1 MMRTRVVFLMISVTV
16 VMLFAGMV
24 VASRETR
31 EELYQAL
38 GNLAEVVHLIQTEY
52 VDELNTEAL
61 SLSLDSGIVEAVDRW
76 SAVLPADQV
85 DAFHEFLASPP
96 PFGLVLSSR
105 LGSAAVRA
113 TIPGSPAADADL
125 QPWEVIERVDA
136 IYTRG
141 RPLWQLRLELM
152 KREKEGQPV
161 VLTIVDQ
168 RVEDRRE
175 VALLPALWKVRT
187 ATLEEMDDA
196 QVVRVETLPE
206 GASDKISE
214 MIGGDKV
221 VVLDLRRLVWGS
233 EDEAIAVADLFVG
246 DGVLGGWKGRRAGS
260 QTFEAS
266 AGAIA
271 SEPPVILV
279 NGGTEGVGEILA
291 SALQRNGSTL
301 VGTRTVGHAP
311 HMRLIQDQDV
321 NLWLPVGRWL
331 RGDDT
336 EIDGNGVEP
345 DEVVEE
351 ADEDSDEDPVLDRA
365 LEIAVRPLEKA
376 A

>member
-1 MMRTRVVFLMISVTV
+1 MRTRVVFLSVSVTV
-16 VMLFAGMV
+16 LVLFSGMV

-52 VDELNTEAL
+52 VDELNTEVL
-61 SLSLDSGIVEAVDRW
+61 ELSLDSGIVEAVDRW
-76 SAVLPADQV
+76 SAVLPPDRV
-85 DAFHEFLASPP
+85 EDFDEFLSSPP
-96 PFGLVLSSR
+96 PFGLVLTTR

-125 QPWEVIERVDA
+125 QPWEVIERVNG

-152 KREKEGQPV
+152 QHDREGRSV
-161 VLTIVDQ
+161 TLTVVDQ
-168 RVEDRRE
+168 QVEDRRE
-175 VALLPALWKVRT
+175 VVLLPALWKVRT
-187 ATLEEMDDA
+187 ATLEERDGA
-196 QVVRVETLPE
+196 QVIRVETLPE
-206 GASDKISE
+206 GASETISGLIAADKSL
-214 MIGGDKV
+214 
-221 VVLDLRRLVWGS
+221 VLDIRDLVWGY
-233 EDEAIAVADLFVG
+233 ENEAIAVADLFVKQG
-246 DGVLGGWKGRRAGS
+246 ILGGWHGRRAGS

-266 AGAIA
+266 PGVVLPV
-271 SEPPVILV
+271 PPVILV

-291 SALQRNGSTL
+291 AALQRNGATVL
-301 VGTRTVGHAP
+301 GTRTVGHAP
-311 HMRLIQDQDV
+311 HMQLIQDQDI

-331 RGDDT
+331 RGDAT

-345 DEVVEE
+345 DEVIEP
-351 ADEDSDEDPVLDRA
+351 ADDASDQDPVLDRA
-365 LEIAVRPLEKA
+365 LEIVTRALEQA

>member
-1 MMRTRVVFLMISVTV
+1 MISVTV
-16 VMLFAGMV
+16 LMLFTGMV

-38 GNLAEVVHLIQTEY
+38 GNLAEVVHLIQSEY
-52 VDELNTEAL
+52 VDELNPEAL
-61 SLSLDSGIVEAVDRW
+61 ALSLDSGIVESIDRR
-76 SAVLPADQV
+76 SAVLPSDQV
-85 DAFHEFLASPP
+85 DAFNEFLASPP

-152 KREKEGQPV
+152 QREREGQPV
-161 VLTIVDQ
+161 TLTVVDGQ
-168 RVEDRRE
+168 FEDRRE
-175 VALLPALWKVRT
+175 VALLPALWNARA
-187 ATLEEMDDA
+187 ATLEELDEA
-196 QVVRVETLPE
+196 QLVRVETLPE
-206 GASDKISE
+206 GASERIRELIS
-214 MIGGDKV
+214 GDKAV
-221 VVLDLRRLVWGS
+221 ILDLRRLVWGH
-233 EDEAIAVADLFVG
+233 EGEAIAVADLFVA
-246 DGVLGGWKGRRAGS
+246 DGVLGGWTGRRAGS
-260 QTFEAS
+260 QTFQATPEAVVV
-266 AGAIA
+266 
-271 SEPPVILV
+271 EPPVILV

-291 SALQRNGSTL
+291 AALQRNGATL

-311 HMRLIQDQDV
+311 HMRLIQDRDI

-331 RGDDT
+331 RPDDT

-345 DEVVEE
+345 DEVVEG
-351 ADEDSDEDPVLDRA
+351 EDQESDEDPILDRA
-365 LEIAVRPLEKA
+365 LEIVSTPLEKA